1 MESNNSTQAES
12 VSPEQAAM
20 AILESGQGQ
29 APEGG
34 EPAPKQEGVKIDFD
48 KVAENERRL
57 YRERQKWSTKTK
69 QMEARIKELEAKI
82 AESGKAPVIE
92 EEDDLDPVEKEMRKY
107 LDETPLTKEEFLRMK
122 EEEAKQSKETEDK
135 ELQRLEFEYNQEKAA
150 NNVISFIEKQAEQ
163 FPILAEQQN
172 SELILEVLGQ
182 DYDQKVEEFGE
193 EFAMKNILP
202 LEKACQLAEKYL
214 ESQLETML
222 KSERM
227 SKLLKA
233 KMGQNS
239 QHLSGQQQEPRT
251 LSNDFYESTSAH
263 GELSEDE
270 RIKRAM
276 AVIS

>member
-135 ELQRLEFEYNQEKAA
+135 ELQRLEFEYNQEKAS

-239 QHLSGQQQEPRT
+239 QQSSGQQQEPRT

>member
-82 AESGKAPVIE
+82 ADSGKAPVIE
-92 EEDDLDPVEKEMRKY
+92 EDDDLDPVEKEMRKY

-135 ELQRLEFEYNQEKAA
+135 ELQRLEFEYNQEKAS

-239 QHLSGQQQEPRT
+239 QQSSGQQQEPRT